1 MSALQHDQLSEEMK
15 QAAAEAER
23 LYGDIIDLPR
33 PVSKKHM
40 PSSRDSRA
48 AQFSPFA
55 ALTGYEDAI
64 KETARLTVE
73 KPELSEE
80 QKEKLDEM
88 IQMVLKNPVPVTIT
102 YYRMDDYKE
111 GGGIFEEVCTVT
123 DIGSDFLKTDT
134 GLKIPLQD
142 VLEIR

>member
-1 MSALQHDQLSEEMK
+1 MK
-15 QAAAEAER
+15 KN
-23 LYGDIIDLPR
+23 YDDIIDLPHH
-33 PVSKKHM
+33 VSDHHPQM
-40 PSSRDSRA
+40 SRQDRA

-88 IQMVLKNPVPVTIT
+88 IQKVLKNPVPVTIT

-111 GGGIFEEVCTVT
+111 GGGIFEEVCTIT
-123 DIGSDFLKTDT
+123 DIGSDFLRTDT

>member
-1 MSALQHDQLSEEMK
+1 MSALHHDQLSDEMK
-15 QAAAEAER
+15 QAAAESER
-23 LYGDIIDLPR
+23 LYGDIIGLPR
-33 PVSKKHM
+33 PVSGKHM

-55 ALTGYEDAI
+55 ALTGYDEAI
-64 KETARLTVE
+64 RETARLTVT

-88 IQMVLKNPVPVTIT
+88 IQKVMKNPSPVTIVF
-102 YYRMDDYKE
+102 YRMDDYKE
-111 GGGIFEEVCTVT
+111 GGGIFEELCTITAV
-123 DIGSDFLKTDT
+123 GNDFLRTDT
-134 GLKIPLQD
+134 GLKIPLED